1 MVHDERASRS
11 AAARATD
18 DSRPAPKRGRKSIRQ
33 APPAQNESPSEATP
47 QPERVAKTPA
57 AIEQLSSTTPPK
69 SSRSKGQTSPASAAP
84 DKTVAAAPEKTVA
97 AAPEKTVAAAPEKT
111 VATAP
116 VREEAE
122 SGEAA
127 PSAERSSRRSRRSR
141 SAAHRAAREAAALE
155 ASAVQEEPVPLQ
167 EGASPA
173 EEAPRSSQDSPKRP
187 IVQTTQAPQAPK
199 AQAPQAPKAQENNSS
214 KAESANPSNTSKDGK
229 AEPVGD
235 VEGKGSESSKAE
247 AVELSP
253 EEHAALVKEKFL
265 QEAQPYAKWSILS
278 EGVREALASLKY
290 EKPTAVQ
297 RAAIEPALAGQD
309 MVVQAK
315 TGTGKTAAFGI
326 PIVEMLAVRQG
337 QRRPQAL
344 VIVPTRELAAQ
355 VAEEITKIGQ
365 FKGLRVAALY
375 GGIQISQQLDE
386 LAEGVDIVV
395 GTPGRLLDHIRR
407 KTLKVDQIRIAV
419 LDEADE
425 MLSMGFYLEVSS
437 ILELCP
443 AEKQMLMF
451 SATIAPDL
459 EGLVRTHLQRPLRLM
474 ISGGDRRVE
483 GIHHVA
489 YFEDSSLPR
498 PRNLLYI
505 LEYEAPTSAIIFCN
519 TREETSMIASY
530 LLQQGKLAEAIHGE
544 IDQQDR
550 EEALQKLK
558 TGALQ
563 YLVATDVAARGIDIS
578 GLSHTINYN
587 FPNSIDVYLHRAG
600 RVGRQGRKGVALSL
614 VSGND
619 LFHLTQLK
627 RIHKIFFDTRELPP
641 AKDIVHLAASRHL
654 ETIFRASLGHLIEPY
669 LPLADAVSLDGRGRF
684 IMAYLLKLYHEE
696 KIQPVQ
702 EALRHTT
709 NGQKSTHAPAPA
721 ASKTPAPQALQAPAL
736 TVAKASAP
744 VASEANVTAAAPATS
759 TTADTS
765 EASTVNEAT
774 EENTSGH
781 VRLYLSIGTA
791 QGYNADSLRKM
802 LHEET
807 KLPTA
812 LLGAIMMERHHAF
825 LDLQNEAAEKVLAA
839 FQERKIGE
847 FVVNAEVARRQ
858 PRRFSR

>member
-1 MVHDERASRS
+1 VQDE
-11 AAARATD
+11 
-18 DSRPAPKRGRKSIRQ
+18 
-33 APPAQNESPSEATP
+33 
-47 QPERVAKTPA
+47 
-57 AIEQLSSTTPPK
+57 
-69 SSRSKGQTSPASAAP
+69 PAS
-84 DKTVAAAPEKTVA
+84 
-97 AAPEKTVAAAPEKT
+97 
-111 VATAP
+111 
-116 VREEAE
+116 
-122 SGEAA
+122 
-127 PSAERSSRRSRRSR
+127 
-141 SAAHRAAREAAALE
+141 
-155 ASAVQEEPVPLQ
+155 LQ
-167 EGASPA
+167 ESATPA
-173 EEAPRSSQDSPKRP
+173 EEEPRSTQNSQKRP
-187 IVQTTQAPQAPK
+187 HITTAQAPQAPQAPK
-199 AQAPQAPKAQENNSS
+199 AQAPQAQAPKAQENKPS
-214 KAESANPSNTSKDGK
+214 KAETLIPSNASKDGK
-229 AEPVGD
+229 TEPVGSA
-235 VEGKGSESSKAE
+235 EGKGSEGSKAE

-278 EGVREALASLKY
+278 EGVREALVSLKY

-337 QRRPQAL
+337 RRRPQAL

-483 GIHHVA
+483 GIHHVT

-702 EALRHTT
+702 EALRHTA
-709 NGQKSTHAPAPA
+709 NGQHSTHAPAPA
-721 ASKTPAPQALQAPAL
+721 ASKAPAPQAAKTPSSPVAQAPTPTA
-736 TVAKASAP
+736 AQASAP
-744 VASEANVTAAAPATS
+744 VVPASATTTLPIAGTTADASEAS
-759 TTADTS
+759 AD
-765 EASTVNEAT
+765 AT
-774 EENTSGH
+774 EENASTH

-791 QGYNADSLRKM
+791 QGYNADALRKM

-807 KLPTA
+807 NLPTA
-812 LLGAIMMERHHAF
+812 LLGAIIMERHHAF